1 LVEKTLNSNPDKEL
15 ELFTLRTSPP
25 SLLAGAVH
33 RIRCRKEREGPAIM
47 DSIATSNLFNT
58 AGAANTQSPAE
69 KNERNRNIG
78 GELGQ
83 DQFLKLLVTQLQNQ
97 NPLEPQPNAE
107 FVAQLATFSSLEKL
121 TSIEAILKE
130 GLGIGSNDKMP

>member
-1 LVEKTLNSNPDKEL
+1 
-15 ELFTLRTSPP
+15 
-25 SLLAGAVH
+25 
-33 RIRCRKEREGPAIM
+33 M